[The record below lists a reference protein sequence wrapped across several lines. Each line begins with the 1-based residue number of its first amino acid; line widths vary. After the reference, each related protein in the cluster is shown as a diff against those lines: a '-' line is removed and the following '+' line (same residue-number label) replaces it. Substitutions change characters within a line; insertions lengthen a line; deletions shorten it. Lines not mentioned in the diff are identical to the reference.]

1 MNIPP
6 ASKMVLKKLM
16 QKSIKINNVE
26 GKRGDL
32 NDKSPIL
39 KISTKC
45 KAKTCLF
52 IEEINHV

>member
-1 MNIPP
+1 
-6 ASKMVLKKLM
+6 M
-16 QKSIKINNVE
+16 QKSIKINNKK